1 MSQHSWVPI
10 LTAKCLYTRKD
21 EVSAR
26 VLDQNNEILRFRG
39 TAWPCNTGY
48 VHRRPRALRVVQS
61 LPRVHGSLPSPS
73 LPSPWKSSIEVF
85 TGSLPW
91 KSSLEVFRVTRSLPS
106 SWKSSESL
114 EVFPGSLP
122 WKSFELLE
130 VFRVPGSLPSPSLP
144 SPWKS
149 SESMEVFRHAWRL
162 VRTISRWLQRSE
174 NTPPPSTSSGF
185 VDCLSAV
192 VTASCADRRAL
203 RQPRSG
209 IKQPIVHVLPRPH
222 WDTQRLQLC
231 QITTANY

>member
-114 EVFPGSLP
+114 EVFPGSLSSY
-122 WKSFELLE
+122 WKSSEFLE
-130 VFRVPGSLPSPSLP
+130 ASRVQVFRVPGNRP

-149 SESMEVFRHAWRL
+149 SVMPDDWFG
-162 VRTISRWLQRSE
+162 
-174 NTPPPSTSSGF
+174 PS
-185 VDCLSAV
+185 
-192 VTASCADRRAL
+192 ADDYRDPKIHRRRRRRPAL
-203 RQPRSG
+203 
-209 IKQPIVHVLPRPH
+209 
-222 WDTQRLQLC
+222 
-231 QITTANY
+231 